1 VSNWTKTVASRQA
14 GAEREDAL
22 GERGQRPQPAAASR
36 RSFAGVLGRARQP
49 SAIALAILCAAGA
62 VRVAIALSDHGLYWP
77 DEVFQSLEPAHRMAF
92 GFGFVS
98 WEYQAGARSWIF
110 PGALGL
116 LMKAAAAAGL
126 STGLGLVAA
135 AKVAM
140 AALATLGLWAS
151 ARLGRALAGWP
162 GALLALL
169 LGAAFPLSLVLGH
182 RALSEMASG
191 PLLAWAAVW
200 TLEERDRSAL
210 RAGAAAALS
219 VALRP
224 QNVLV
229 LAGLGLLL
237 FLGGRR
243 RSAALFT
250 GAAVAVAVVA
260 GGLDWI
266 TWGEPFQSL
275 IVNLRYNLAEGKTA
289 LYGVEPWS
297 FYLTGLGS
305 AIGPVLVL
313 VIAGLVG
320 VARRAPVLL
329 GAVVLYLAAHSL
341 ISHKELR
348 FVMPVVP
355 IAIGL
360 AGAGL
365 AVLVERLA
373 RPREPAQPRNA
384 RGAAATPSRP
394 VRLAPPLVLGG
405 IAAAAMAFHAARM
418 TFADVGEWRAPW
430 RDGPV
435 WGAADGVN
443 RLLSQ
448 AGARPDLCGVLLVNY
463 NPIFTGGYSYL
474 HRNVPLDEIM
484 VEGTAP
490 IHLPDVAGFANYV
503 IAPHALGAVEG
514 FTRVAER
521 GDAVLLRRDGAC
533 GPPPPD
539 FSQLFP
545 RS

>member
-1 VSNWTKTVASRQA
+1 
-14 GAEREDAL
+14 
-22 GERGQRPQPAAASR
+22 
-36 RSFAGVLGRARQP
+36 
-49 SAIALAILCAAGA
+49 LCAAGA

-126 STGLGLVAA
+126 STGLGLVAT

-169 LGAAFPLSLVLGH
+169 LGAAFPLSLVLSH
-182 RALSEMASG
+182 RALSEMVCG

-200 TLEERDRSAL
+200 TIEERDRSAL
-210 RAGAAAALS
+210 RAGAAAALA

-224 QNVLV
+224 QNLLV
-229 LAGLGLLL
+229 LGGLGLLL
-237 FLGGRR
+237 LFGRRR

-250 GAAVAVAVVA
+250 GAAVAVGVAA

-266 TWGEPFQSL
+266 TWGSPFQSL

-305 AIGPVLVL
+305 AIGPALVL

-329 GAVVLYLAAHSL
+329 GAVVLFLAAHSL

-373 RPREPAQPRNA
+373 RPREQRRSA
-384 RGAAATPSRP
+384 RGAAATRSRP
-394 VRLAPPLVLGG
+394 ARLAPQLVLGG
-405 IAAAAMAFHAARM
+405 IAAAAMAFHAVRM

-430 RDGPV
+430 SDGPV

-474 HRNVPLDEIM
+474 HRNVPLDEIR
-484 VEGTAP
+484 VEGPVAP
-490 IHLPDVAGFANYV
+490 LHLPEMAGFANYV
-503 IAPHALGAVEG
+503 IAPRALGAVEG
-514 FTRVAER
+514 FIQIAER
-521 GDAVLLRRDGAC
+521 RDAVLLRRDGAC
-533 GPPPPD
+533 GPPPPG